1 MHSGIQNTRL
11 LLFISVIS
19 TQILVIYLVSS
30 SLDRLKS
37 RRLMYLLPNCLLKVI
52 KCQTCLKVFLL
63 IIGLLMSD
71 CSYAYVARTRVPNY
85 HVYKIIE
92 Y

>member
-1 MHSGIQNTRL
+1 MHLGIQNTRL
-11 LLFISVIS
+11 LLFISIIS

-37 RRLMYLLPNCLLKVI
+37 RRLMFLLPNCLLKVI

-63 IIGLLMSD
+63 IIGLLM
-71 CSYAYVARTRVPNY
+71 NY
-85 HVYKIIE
+85 CPYTYLHMF
-92 Y
+92 